1 MHTKSITHFH
11 AGIIYRDLK
20 PENLLLDPVGH
31 IKLTDFGLAREECDK
46 EGLFTVAGSAYYMAP
61 EIVLMK
67 GHDYQ
72 ADWWSL
78 GVLIYEML
86 TGLPP
91 FYSSDAKAGY
101 QKLLTQPIEFPDHVS
116 RDARKLITGLLATD
130 PAKRLG
136 VLLSN
141 KGTSEQANGKPDGA
155 SKKLARVKDGQCI
168 KLEPWFAKID
178 FAKVLQKQVR
188 MALLGDCE

>member
-1 MHTKSITHFH
+1 MT
-11 AGIIYRDLK
+11 GIIYRDLK
-20 PENLLLDPVGH
+20 PENVLLDPVGH

-67 GHDYQ
+67 GHDFQ

-91 FYSSDAKAGY
+91 FYSADAKAGY
-101 QKLLTQPIEFPDHVS
+101 QKLLTQPIEYPDHVS
-116 RDARKLITGLLATD
+116 RDAKKLITGLLATD

-136 VLLSN
+136 VLTD
-141 KGTSEQANGKPDGA
+141 KGNENANA
-155 SKKLARVKDGQCI
+155 AAAAKKAVVKDGQCI
-168 KLEPWFAKID
+168 KQEPWFAKMD

-188 MALLGDCE
+188 LCVCMCVYI